1 MDTELNSSK
10 TASKKAVHKT
20 NEFLVKQ
27 IANAIT
33 NSYDEKIVKTKLG
46 EETVVPPKKRKILK
60 KLKQVL

>member
-46 EETVVPPKKRKILK
+46 EETVVPPKKRGKS
-60 KLKQVL
+60 